1 MRRHALA
8 GLALMAA
15 LLVLTGCVRMPTDGP
30 VVTSGGGPADDVLTD
45 TYYDP
50 KPPKAGESAN
60 EIVIDFLEA
69 MKATPIRTS
78 VAREYLTQSAQK
90 TWKPE
95 TTTITYA
102 EIGEPVGELNLSVPI
117 TGVNEYDARGS
128 WVRQIGNGPGDGVAD
143 DTLDFRLT
151 IEGDEWRIDE
161 LPDALVVPTSWFDD
175 RFSRVSLYFF
185 DPTAQILVPEPVFV
199 PEGDQFATSLLS
211 GLLAGPAPARSRVTR
226 SFIPEGLRPGL
237 SVPISSAGVAEV
249 TLLGDISDTSELVT
263 EQMLAQLVWTLRQE
277 PRIRSI
283 RLNVGGEVL
292 SLPGGKTEVSVSSA
306 DSYDPNGAQTTN
318 ALFALR
324 DGLLVTGGIKELQ
337 TTGGRFGT
345 ERLGL
350 RDVSVDLTGATAAG
364 VSGEGTSVIM
374 SSVDASDAGATEV
387 VSGAVD
393 LLRPAWDFSGRVW
406 LVDRAG
412 GQASVS
418 VLVDGQSRELT
429 VPGVSG
435 KRVMRFVVSRDGTR
449 FVALVRGRVDKVVV
463 ARVLHDSQG
472 RVLRVGESRLLD
484 LGEGQPR
491 RIRDI
496 GWRSLTSVAILN
508 HVTGD
513 LSQVR
518 TVSVD
523 GAPGDAAAPA
533 YSRMRGGAQRLVS
546 SPVDGD
552 GVFVLSADEFSDL
565 TDPNRFVDSLAP
577 KVTAMGFVG

>member
-1 MRRHALA
+1 MRRGGLTGTAL
-8 GLALMAA
+8 LMS

-30 VVTSGGGPADDVLTD
+30 VVRSGGSASDDIATD
-45 TYYDP
+45 TFYDP
-50 KPPKAGESAN
+50 KPPQTGEAAN
-60 EIVIDFLEA
+60 EIVVDFLEA
-69 MKATPIRTS
+69 MKATPISTS
-78 VAREYLTQSAQK
+78 VAREYLTQAAQK
-90 TWKPE
+90 TWEPGLA
-95 TTTITYA
+95 TITYA
-102 EIGEPVGELNLSVPI
+102 EIGEPAGELNISVPI

-128 WVRQIGNGPGDGVAD
+128 WVRQVGNGAADGVPD

-151 IEGDEWRIDE
+151 IEDDEWRISE

-185 DPTAQILVPEPVFV
+185 DPTAKILVPEPVFV

-211 GLLAGPAPARSRVTR
+211 GLLAGPGPGRSRVTR

-249 TLLGDISDTSELVT
+249 TLLGETSDTSELVT

-277 PRIRSI
+277 PRIQSI
-283 RLNVGGEVL
+283 RLNVEGEVL
-292 SLPGGKTEVSVSSA
+292 SLPGGKTEVSISSA

-318 ALFALR
+318 DLFALR
-324 DGLLVTGGIKELQ
+324 DGLLVTGGIEEIQ

-350 RDVSVDLTGATAAG
+350 RDVSVDLTGAIATG
-364 VSGEGTSVIM
+364 VSGQGSSVLTTP
-374 SSVDASDAGATEV
+374 VDASDASATEI
-387 VSGAVD
+387 VSEAVD
-393 LLRPAWDFSGRVW
+393 LLRPAWDFSSRLW
-406 LVDRAG
+406 LVDMANGDAR
-412 GQASVS
+412 VS
-418 VLVDGQSRELT
+418 ILVDGQPRELT

-435 KRVMRFVVSRDGTR
+435 KRVMRFLVSRDGTR
-449 FVALVRGRVDKVVV
+449 FVALVRGRADKVVV

-472 RVLRVGESRLLD
+472 RVLRVGESRVLD
-484 LGEGQPR
+484 LGEGQSQ

-513 LSQVR
+513 LSQIR

-523 GAPGDAAAPA
+523 GAPGDAAAPE
-533 YSRMRGGAQRLVS
+533 YSRMRGGAQHLVS
-546 SPVDGD
+546 SPVEGD
-552 GVFVLSADEFSDL
+552 GVYVVSAEEYSDL
-565 TDPNRFVDSLAP
+565 TDPNRAVNQLDP
-577 KVTAMGFVG
+577 KITSMCYAG